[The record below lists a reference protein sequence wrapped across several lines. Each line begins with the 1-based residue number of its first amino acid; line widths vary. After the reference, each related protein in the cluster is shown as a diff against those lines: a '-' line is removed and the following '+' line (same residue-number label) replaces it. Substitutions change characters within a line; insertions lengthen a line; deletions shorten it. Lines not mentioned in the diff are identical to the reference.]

1 MQTIKNHDSR
11 SETKPNYEG
20 EISNRRN
27 DNNDR
32 NAPIKTRCDTPI
44 TKQLGKVL

>member
-32 NAPIKTRCDTPI
+32 NAPIKTHCDTPI
-44 TKQLGKVL
+44 TK